1 MKNWFYNEKRPRERN
16 INKPRNQG
24 ETAIMIPAFV
34 DGNYW
39 VSIVKQ
45 ENSTG
50 NVLFY
55 YADDM
60 NYPHTMEKMWKLV
73 MEAPCA
79 NTFRPHNAEWHV
91 CRVTTYDPLTM
102 ECGPRTLLHLT
113 VMAYHTHPS
122 VNMLSPLMHPNSANL
137 CHA

>member
-16 INKPRNQG
+16 INKPRIQG

-60 NYPHTMEKMWKLV
+60 NYPHTMEKCV
-73 MEAPCA
+73 
-79 NTFRPHNAEWHV
+79 
-91 CRVTTYDPLTM
+91 
-102 ECGPRTLLHLT
+102 
-113 VMAYHTHPS
+113 S
-122 VNMLSPLMHPNSANL
+122 
-137 CHA
+137 